1 MVIVLYDGVC
11 GLCSRSVRWLIRH
24 DSDRNLRFAPLQGD
38 TAAQLRLE
46 HPEIPRD
53 IDTVVLVDDG
63 RVYLRSKAFL
73 HVARHLD
80 RPWRWGYAFR
90 WLPAFLLDPIY
101 RLVARVRYRI
111 WGKTDACELPAPDE
125 RALFLA

>member
-11 GLCSRSVRWLIRH
+11 GLCDRSVRWLIRH
-24 DSDRNLRFAPLQGD
+24 DRAHTLRFAPLQGD

-53 IDTVVLVDDG
+53 IETVVLVENG

-73 HVARHLD
+73 HVSKYLD
-80 RPWRWGYAFR
+80 RPWRWLHAFR
-90 WLPAFLLDPIY
+90 WFPAFLLDPLY
-101 RLVARVRYRI
+101 RLVASVRYRI
-111 WGKTDACELPAPDE
+111 WGKKDVCELPAPDE